1 MRFRIRK
8 GEVEVEF
15 EGEPTD
21 ALERYDEL
29 LKWVR
34 EGSEGVPATPT
45 DQAGG
50 EKKVQK
56 RTTGE
61 TRIVKERLGVL
72 KDEGFFKTPKGLG
85 EIRKEMQTRGW
96 YHDSWN
102 IQPVLLRQGP
112 ELGVKRI
119 KDQGNYKYVE
129 T

>member
-1 MRFRIRK
+1 MKFRIRK

-15 EGEPTD
+15 EGEPAE
-21 ALERYDEL
+21 ALSRYDEL
-29 LKWVR
+29 LTWVR
-34 EGSEGVPATPT
+34 ETPEGSATASKVVPHE
-45 DQAGG
+45 
-50 EKKVQK
+50 EKRVQK

-61 TRIVKERLGVL
+61 SRVVRERLGVL

-96 YHDSWN
+96 YHESWN

-119 KDQGNYKYVE
+119 QDEGSYKYVE
-129 T
+129 V

>member
-1 MRFRIRK
+1 MRFRVRK

-15 EGEPTD
+15 EGEPSD
-21 ALERYDEL
+21 ALDRYDEL
-29 LKWVR
+29 LKWIR
-34 EGSEGVPATPT
+34 EGPDGAQEASM
-45 DQAGG
+45 DQGG
-50 EKKVQK
+50 DEKKVQK

-61 TRIVKERLGVL
+61 SRVVKERLGAL

-85 EIRKEMQTRGW
+85 DIRKEMQTRGW

-112 ELGVKRI
+112 GLGVKRI